1 MTVTTA
7 SPSDPIARRGG
18 VSAMLAGIRPLFKK
32 DIREWRHGVR
42 IWVVLVVTALFMCLA
57 AANGWIQTWVIAN
70 VPEAAASA
78 DKVISMAPMDNL
90 LIAAGSQIFV
100 IAAIFASM
108 SLLVSERD
116 RGTLAWVASKP
127 VSRTSIWISK
137 FASATVV
144 LWVVAGIVPIALT
157 GIVLAVLYGAPSI
170 TGLVLIA
177 LGIGAAIALFVAVV
191 LAASTLAPS
200 QPAVAAIAF
209 AVFFLP
215 SILGAIVPFAIQP
228 FFPTS
233 ILDWAAGLAIGANVG
248 FVTPIAWL
256 VAIVALAAFSARR
269 MERLDL

>member
-1 MTVTTA
+1 MTATTGSA
-7 SPSDPIARRGG
+7 SNPIARRGG
-18 VSAMLAGIRPLFKK
+18 AAATLAGIRPLFRK
-32 DIREWRHGVR
+32 DILEWRHGVR
-42 IWVVLVVTALFMCLA
+42 SWVVLAVTALFMTLA

-70 VPEAAASA
+70 VPEAASGS
-78 DKVISMAPMDNL
+78 DKIISMAPMDNL
-90 LIAAGSQIFV
+90 LTAAASQIFV
-100 IAAIFASM
+100 IAAIFAAM
-108 SLLVSERD
+108 SLLVGERD

-127 VSRTSIWISK
+127 VSRTGIWLSK

-144 LWVVAGIVPIALT
+144 LWIVAGIVPIALSAVVVT
-157 GIVLAVLYGAPSI
+157 VLYGAPSI
-170 TGLVLIA
+170 TGLALIM
-177 LGIGAAIALFVAVV
+177 LGIGAAIALYVAVV

-233 ILDWAAGLAIGANVG
+233 ILDWAVGLAIGANVG
-248 FVTPIAWL
+248 FVTPIVWA

-269 MERLDL
+269 MEHLDL

>member
-1 MTVTTA
+1 VTVTTGSA
-7 SPSDPIARRGG
+7 SDPIARRGD

-42 IWVVLVVTALFMCLA
+42 IWVVLVVTTLFMTLA

-70 VPEAAASA
+70 VPEAAGA
-78 DKVISMAPMDNL
+78 DRIISMAPMDNL
-90 LIAAGSQIFV
+90 LIAAASQIFV
-100 IAAIFASM
+100 IAAIFAAM
-108 SLLVSERD
+108 SLLVAERD

-137 FASATVV
+137 FAAATVV
-144 LWVVAGIVPIALT
+144 LWIVAGIVPIALT
-157 GIVLAVLYGAPSI
+157 AVVVAGLYGAPSI

-215 SILGAIVPFAIQP
+215 SILGAIVPLPILP
-228 FFPTS
+228 FLPTS
-233 ILDWAAGLAIGANVG
+233 ILDWASGLAIGTNVG

-269 MERLDL
+269 MEQLDL